1 MSSITRRDFMKSVA
15 AAGVAVAGQ
24 PFGALGAFA
33 SATTV
38 LRGDV
43 SYPDGF
49 TVPAGEVWEFDP
61 TTSTTVTVGA
71 NVVVYGVL
79 RMRPASP
86 TVIHRLRFTG
96 VDESS
101 FVGGGLEVLDTD
113 VGLWV
118 MGAGRL
124 DLQGTPKRA
133 WTRTGWDP
141 SWNDIDD
148 VRIAPFAVGDFGSD
162 GFRRYTR
169 GQSVPSAVVRMPGR
183 LPRLAGRNRYETAAL
198 VARDGFGS
206 GVRRVYV
213 ATGLDFPDAL
223 AGAAVAGALG
233 APLLL
238 TDRGTLPGATR
249 DALAA
254 LDPSEIV
261 VLGGTAAISPGV
273 EGAIGA
279 VVPEAT
285 TSEDRV
291 LAPEIL
297 NLTRNVKIEGTPAG
311 RAHVLI
317 RSSSPQTVR
326 YVEIRNMGARRPEG
340 GFTEGV
346 LGRYGLHFHRCGDG
360 SRGSLVEGVVVAE
373 AGNHAFVP
381 HASHGITFRDCIA
394 YDVFEDAF
402 WWDVKDRT
410 DDLVWESCVAAL
422 VREDP
427 DFRGFRLAGFLLG
440 HGDRLTVTGC
450 VAVAVQGTKTAAGF
464 AWPEFTGG
472 ARDEDGDLL
481 EGIWEFTD
489 NISHNNRV
497 DGVFTWQNTP
507 EPGHIVSDSVF
518 YRNGQAGIEHGAY
531 INRYKYRRLVLWQN
545 GLASDTMGAQ
555 IIQHAQGDGLE
566 FSDIVTAGGPR
577 SVLAVAH
584 RGGPARTRYLR
595 NSFGDRTAV
604 VIREFEGSQGFEP
617 GWYDFVDCGVEPD
630 DVVIESAVRGMSL
643 RSQNGSSA
651 FEITYDGEVR
661 TIPPF
666 A

>member
-1 MSSITRRDFMKSVA
+1 MKSVA

-24 PFGALGAFA
+24 PFGAVAAFA

-43 SYPDGF
+43 SYPNGF

-61 TTSTTVTVGA
+61 TVSTTVTVGA
-71 NVVVYGVL
+71 NVVVYGTL

-86 TVIHRLRFTG
+86 SVVHRLRFTG
-96 VDESS
+96 VDESA
-101 FVGGGLEVLDTD
+101 FVGGGLEVLDSD

-141 SWNDIDD
+141 SWRDTDE
-148 VRIAPFAVGDFGSD
+148 VRIAPFAAGDFGGD
-162 GFRRYTR
+162 GFRRYSR
-169 GQSVPSAVVRMPGR
+169 GRAVPSVVVKMPGR

-198 VARDGFGS
+198 VARDGFGG
-206 GVRRVYV
+206 GVERVYV

-238 TDRGTLPGATR
+238 TDRGSLPGATR

-261 VLGGTAAISPGV
+261 VLGGTAAVSPGV
-273 EGAIGA
+273 EGAIGSL
-279 VVPEAT
+279 VPSAT
-285 TSEDRV
+285 TSEDRT

-297 NLTRNVKIEGTPAG
+297 NLTRNVKIEGASTG

-326 YVEIRNMGARRPEG
+326 FVEIRNMGARRAQG
-340 GFTEGV
+340 GATEGV

-360 SRGSLVEGVVVAE
+360 SRGSLVEGVVVAQ

-381 HASHGITFRDCIA
+381 HSSHGITFRDCIA
-394 YDVFEDAF
+394 YDVFEDAY
-402 WWDVKDRT
+402 WWDVKNRT
-410 DDLVWESCVAAL
+410 DDLVWDSCVAAL
-422 VREDP
+422 VRDDP
-427 DFRGFRLAGFLLG
+427 PFRGFRLTGFLLG
-440 HGDRLTVTGC
+440 HGDRLTVTSC
-450 VAVAVQGTKTAAGF
+450 VAVAVQGSKNAAGF
-464 AWPEFTGG
+464 GWPEFTGG
-472 ARDEDGDLL
+472 ARDENGDLL
-481 EGIWEFTD
+481 EGIWRFSD
-489 NISHNNRV
+489 NVAHNNKV
-497 DGVFTWQNTP
+497 NGIFVWQNTSAA
-507 EPGHIVSDSVF
+507 GHLVSDSVL
-518 YRNGQAGIEHGAY
+518 YRNGKSGIEHGAY
-531 INRYKYRRLVLWQN
+531 INRYEYRRLVLWEN
-545 GLASDTMGAQ
+545 GLDDDAMGAQ
-555 IIQHAQGDGLE
+555 IIQHAQLDGLE
-566 FSDIVTAGGPR
+566 FSDIVTLGAPR

-584 RGGPARTRYLR
+584 RGGQARTRYLR
-595 NSFGDRTAV
+595 NRFGDRQKV
-604 VIREFEGSQGFEP
+604 VVREFEGSRGFNP
-617 GWYDFVDCGVEPD
+617 GWYEFVDCGVEPD
-630 DVVIESAVRGMSL
+630 DVVVESAVPGMVL
-643 RSQNGSSA
+643 RSQNGGTA
-651 FEITYDGEVR
+651 FQVAADGQVR
-661 TIPPF
+661 PIPPF